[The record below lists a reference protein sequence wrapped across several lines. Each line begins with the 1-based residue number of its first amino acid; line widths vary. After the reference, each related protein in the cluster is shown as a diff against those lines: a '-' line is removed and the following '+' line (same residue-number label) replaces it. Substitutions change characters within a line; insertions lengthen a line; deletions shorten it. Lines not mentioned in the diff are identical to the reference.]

1 MIFILER
8 NINLSKCQVKSK
20 INQMVGTGGFEPS
33 ASCSQSKRST
43 RLSYVPFIFAN
54 SVIIIQR
61 LCSPT
66 SFAKLSVSYIKLPN
80 FFYFASLLYKTL
92 IMKTIYA

>member
-1 MIFILER
+1 
-8 NINLSKCQVKSK
+8 
-20 INQMVGTGGFEPS
+20 MVGTGGFEPS

-66 SFAKLSVSYIKLPN
+66 SFVRLSPFAPANSFANQTSPFVEKPATGS
-80 FFYFASLLYKTL
+80 FFFLKPEASATPQP
-92 IMKTIYA
+92 AFWSG